1 MVRVPDKPEQ
11 TLGVREVAVA
21 LSGAPQPQSVGV
33 LPLGKRL
40 PACPDWDQTGDHT
53 GANPPFRVSVLLSVV
68 FLAQANFAPH
78 FFDNGVG
85 STNGN
90 MALFSLPEDTPV
102 GEEPWRQ
109 PPVGLPEGG
118 PRSPGHKD

>member
-40 PACPDWDQTGDHT
+40 PACPDWDQTCDHT
-53 GANPPFRVSVLLSVV
+53 GVNRPFRVSVLSVV

-102 GEEPWRQ
+102 GEEPWHQ
-109 PPVGLPEGG
+109 PPVGPPEGG
-118 PRSPGHKD
+118 PRSRGHKD